1 MAIWGTLANY
11 GKQTSLFRTSF
22 IIGKKKIYEI
32 SDLNNHFIVSPNV
45 RLPGGNASS
54 SSAFLG
60 GDAAAGGFSQQG

>member
-22 IIGKKKIYEI
+22 IIGKKNYEI

-45 RLPGGNASS
+45 RLPRGNASS

-60 GDAAAGGFSQQG
+60 GDSAAGGFSQQG